1 MDATQAR
8 ERFSSATVARMAT
21 VGPGGTPH
29 LVPIVFALIDE
40 DTVVSA
46 VDHKRKR
53 TTALRRLAN
62 IEQNPAVCL
71 LADEYQPEWETL
83 WWARADGRARVVA
96 PGREPELRERAI
108 DALVARYGQYEHR
121 RPSGDLI
128 VVEAVSYTH
137 LTLPTIYSV

>member
-1 MDATQAR
+1 MDAVEAR
-8 ERFSSATVARMAT
+8 ERFSTATVARMAT

-40 DTVVSA
+40 DTVVTA

-62 IEQNPAVCL
+62 IERNPAVAL
-71 LADEYQPEWETL
+71 LADEYHDEWDRL
-83 WWARADGRARVVA
+83 WWARADGRARVLA
-96 PGREPELRERAI
+96 PGEEPELRARGI
-108 DALVARYGQYEHR
+108 DALVARYVQYAHR

-128 VVEAVSYTH
+128 VVEVQRWSGWRA
-137 LTLPTIYSV
+137 